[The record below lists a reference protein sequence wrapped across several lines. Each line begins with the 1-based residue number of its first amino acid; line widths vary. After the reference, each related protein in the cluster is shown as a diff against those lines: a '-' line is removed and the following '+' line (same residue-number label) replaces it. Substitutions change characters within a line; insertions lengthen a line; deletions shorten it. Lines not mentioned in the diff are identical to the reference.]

1 MSKQIKDMI
10 VAEYRRRFDDV
21 GDALIVDIRGIDA
34 NENNDMRVDLL
45 GKDIH
50 ITVLKNS
57 LAKTAFEGS
66 NLEILT
72 TTLTGPSALVFGG
85 DSVVDVARN
94 LVDWAKKVKHL
105 ELKAAVLDGEVF
117 DGADGVKRLSEF
129 PTKEEA
135 QGTVI
140 QLVLSPAGN
149 LIKATT
155 SPGSNLLGIIKE
167 IRTRLEEGNAI
178 STIGEKI
185 A

>member
-1 MSKQIKDMI
+1 MI
-10 VAEYRRRFDDV
+10 VSDYKRRFSDV
-21 GDALIVDIRGIDA
+21 KNALIIDIRGIEA
-34 NENNDMRVDLL
+34 NENNDLRVDLL

-57 LAKTAFEGS
+57 LAKTAFEGTS
-66 NLEILT
+66 LEVLS

-94 LVDWAKKVKHL
+94 IVDWAKKVKKL
-105 ELKAAVLDGEVF
+105 DLKAAVLDGELF
-117 DGADGVKRLSEF
+117 DGPDGVKRLSDF

-149 LIKATT
+149 LVKAAT
-155 SPGSNLLGIIKE
+155 SPGDNVMGIIKE
-167 IRTRLEEGNAI
+167 IRTRLEEGN
-178 STIGEKI
+178 TVEKI

>member
-10 VAEYRRRFDDV
+10 VADYKRRFNDINN
-21 GDALIVDIRGIDA
+21 ALVVDIRGIEA
-34 NENNDMRVDLL
+34 NDNNDLRIDLL

-57 LAKTAFEGS
+57 LAKTAFEGTS
-66 NLEILT
+66 LEVLS

-94 LVDWAKKVKHL
+94 IVDWAKKVKKL
-105 ELKAAVLDGEVF
+105 DLKAAVLDGELF
-117 DGADGVKRLSEF
+117 DGAEGVKRLSDF

-140 QLVLSPAGN
+140 QLVLSPARN
-149 LIKATT
+149 LVKAAT
-155 SPGSNLLGIIKE
+155 SPGDNVMGIIKE
-167 IRTRLEEGNAI
+167 IRTRLEKGN
-178 STIGEKI
+178 TIEKI

>member
-1 MSKQIKDMI
+1 MSKQIKNMI
-10 VAEYRRRFDDV
+10 VSDYKRRFSDV
-21 GDALIVDIRGIDA
+21 KNALIIDIRGIEA
-34 NENNDMRVDLL
+34 NENNNLRVDLL

-57 LAKTAFEGS
+57 LAKTAFEGTS
-66 NLEILT
+66 LEVLS

-94 LVDWAKKVKHL
+94 IVDWAKKVKKL
-105 ELKAAVLDGEVF
+105 DLKAAVLDGELF
-117 DGADGVKRLSEF
+117 DGPDGVKRLSDF

-149 LIKATT
+149 LVKAAT
-155 SPGSNLLGIIKE
+155 SPGGNVMGIIKE
-167 IRTRLEEGNAI
+167 IRTRLEEGNKV
-178 STIGEKI
+178 EKI

>member
-1 MSKQIKDMI
+1 MI
-10 VAEYRRRFDDV
+10 VTEYRRRFDDIT
-21 GDALIVDIRGIDA
+21 DALIIDIRGIDA
-34 NENNDMRVDLL
+34 NENNNLRVDLF

-57 LAKTAFEGS
+57 LAKTAFKGT
-66 NLEILT
+66 NLEVLT
-72 TTLTGPSALVFGG
+72 TTLTGPTALVFGG

-94 LVDWAKKVKHL
+94 LVEWAKKVKKL
-105 ELKAAVLDGEVF
+105 DLKAAILDGELF
-117 DGADGVKRLSEF
+117 EGADGVKRLSDF

-135 QGTVI
+135 QGTVV

-149 LIKATT
+149 LVKAAT

-167 IRTRLEEGNAI
+167 IRTRLEEGN
-178 STIGEKI
+178 TIEKI

>member
-1 MSKQIKDMI
+1 MSKQIKNMI
-10 VAEYRRRFDDV
+10 VSDYKRRFSDV
-21 GDALIVDIRGIDA
+21 KNALIIDIRGIEA
-34 NENNDMRVDLL
+34 NENNDLRVDLL

-57 LAKTAFEGS
+57 LAKTAFEGTS
-66 NLEILT
+66 LEVLS

-94 LVDWAKKVKHL
+94 IVDWAKKVKKL
-105 ELKAAVLDGEVF
+105 DLKAAVLDGELF
-117 DGADGVKRLSEF
+117 DGPDGVKRLSDF

-149 LIKATT
+149 LVKAAT
-155 SPGSNLLGIIKE
+155 SPGDNVMGIIKE
-167 IRTRLEEGNAI
+167 IRTRLEEGN
-178 STIGEKI
+178 TVEKI